1 MSKRVLLLLMAALTC
16 MFIFAGCGGDDGDDA
31 DPAVTDA
38 LQAQIE
44 ALEAQLA
51 ANEITL
57 AEYQAAIDALES
69 DAEGRTYSESC
80 TLCHAEGSVNDP
92 TTAAHNTGKFTY
104 HTDDGVVVVDF
115 TNEWSA
121 SIADGAVSVNT
132 GTGAVLVDITLGSGT
147 DFDTV
152 SDSITAYVNEYDAAS
167 GRWLSAV
174 DGLGEHTTFSGAD
187 LTTLNLVGSTLTV
200 GFDITG
206 TVNDMTA
213 PLMIAFR
220 AMDDSD
226 QDETYQAAQAVDSHS
241 NMRNSFM
248 AVKYYEDGVGDGDYD
263 DAVNPRNYVS
273 DASATPS
280 CVKCHGE
287 DEFAFPHKDPTRT
300 KGDYCVV
307 CHIGTTAAGYHGTI
321 DAQEDFRSNYASSLV
336 GRAHGIHNSGSVEYD
351 GFEVGFPNHMEDC
364 AVCHTTTAQLANATD
379 QDKFTLSTCA
389 SCHGSWE
396 DLFEDNMDEGAQAIH
411 EFIDPDT
418 DECQDCHGTGQTWDD
433 VTIADI
439 HNGTDYMVDKSW
451 GAKVEYRILS
461 ASVTDGVAS
470 VTWQAVDPTNADTA
484 WDVLNDE
491 MNGEPAFLSDL
502 SFSLDH
508 GPSFDVA
515 FFTGDDITN
524 QGATTRDGQ
533 PDVGASFTTEN
544 TVAGDVS
551 GTVVTT
557 FTLPETVAAGTKA
570 YFNIQGQP
578 NIFEDEDT
586 SHHAVSASAVYAFSV
601 DDGSAA
607 TARRVTADMDKCLDC
622 HGTLSLHGGNRIN
635 SVETCVI
642 CHNPNATDITGRNS
656 YGDDVDKTLGGEQS
670 SYDFSVMIHGIHA
683 AAATDKPYYVYRSRG
698 IYAFRGESDLPA
710 TFGVG
715 DASWND
721 VPVHYPRSIS
731 SCDACHTAEAVMA
744 DQSEAIAVTID
755 QGADLTTHDDDTIIG
770 PNSAACSSCH
780 KGNITGT
787 ADMAAHLQS
796 FGYSTN
802 AVTKDEVLEAAE

>member
-80 TLCHAEGSVNDP
+80 TLCHESGSVNDP
-92 TTAAHNTGKFTY
+92 GVTHAGLYTTGDFETVEAPVNHWSGDIVSVTAIADDAYTIRISFATTNSNTFDENNDSVRLYFTKLNTTTGIWERVYEQRNDLGIVAVGGGLYDITTYTTTSATAADPGGDNAFEAY
-104 HTDDGVVVVDF
+104 EF
-115 TNEWSA
+115 PAN
-121 SIADGAVSVNT
+121 IAAEGGDMLLAVM
-132 GTGAVLVDITLGSGT
+132 
-147 DFDTV
+147 V
-152 SDSITAYVNEYDAAS
+152 SDSTDAQDVVEDGFNVVYNYNAS
-167 GRWLSAV
+167 GGGLGVAATDATIDKSLVSQAACDTCHGDNEFGFHHDHFYRADVIDCVTCHIGRADNDKGIPAYNSNGYSTFVNIGHTIHTEGYPNNLADCTVCHAEPAQYTAV
-174 DGLGEHTTFSGAD
+174 TDESEFIYDLCISCHGDWDSVVDSMDDEWQSLHSPATTATSCTDSCHTTAGLGEAV
-187 LTTLNLVGSTLTV
+187 TL
-200 GFDITG
+200 
-206 TVNDMTA
+206 
-213 PLMIAFR
+213 
-220 AMDDSD
+220 
-226 QDETYQAAQAVDSHS
+226 
-241 NMRNSFM
+241 
-248 AVKYYEDGVGDGDYD
+248 
-263 DAVNPRNYVS
+263 
-273 DASATPS
+273 AS
-280 CVKCHGE
+280 
-287 DEFAFPHKDPTRT
+287 
-300 KGDYCVV
+300 
-307 CHIGTTAAGYHGTI
+307 
-321 DAQEDFRSNYASSLV
+321 
-336 GRAHGIHNSGSVEYD
+336 
-351 GFEVGFPNHMEDC
+351 
-364 AVCHTTTAQLANATD
+364 
-379 QDKFTLSTCA
+379 
-389 SCHGSWE
+389 
-396 DLFEDNMDEGAQAIH
+396 IH
-411 EFIDPDT
+411 ENS
-418 DECQDCHGTGQTWDD
+418 
-433 VTIADI
+433 A
-439 HNGTDYMVDKSW
+439 YMVDKEW
-451 GAKVEYRILS
+451 GEKVEYRILS
-461 ASVTDGVAS
+461 ASVADGVAS

-544 TVAGDVS
+544 TVAGDVA
-551 GTVVTT
+551 GTYVTT
-557 FTLPETVAAGTKA
+557 FEIPSTVTATKA

-586 SHHAVSASAVYAFSV
+586 SHHAVSASAVYAFNV
-601 DDGSAA
+601 ADGSAA

-656 YGDDVDKTLGGEQS
+656 YGDDVDKTLGGEQA

-683 AAATDKPYYVYRSRG
+683 ATATDTPYYVYRSRG
-698 IYAFRGESDLPA
+698 IYGFRGESDLPE

-721 VPVHYPRSIS
+721 VEVRYPRSIG
-731 SCDACHTAEAVMA
+731 SCDACHTSADVMA
-744 DQSEAIAVTID
+744 DQAEAIAVTID